1 MDLDGRLKKEVS
13 LTVMGRSR
21 ALPPVCDDKGARS
34 YTSSTWIRRRQ
45 KTGSSCWR
53 GHTHITYPGIALSG
67 THRTPV
73 PPAGG

>member
-21 ALPPVCDDKGARS
+21 ALPECVTTKEQGS
-34 YTSSTWIRRRQ
+34 HTSSTRIRRRQ